1 MNLFFEFFY
10 TKWKLYAGF
19 EEIFACKN
27 GHCNQCYTFLPSY
40 QNKIKIFGS
49 AVSFDFTYML
59 WLADCGFELMSY
71 YEGYCHQG

>member
-1 MNLFFEFFY
+1 M
-10 TKWKLYAGF
+10 LYV
-19 EEIFACKN
+19 
-27 GHCNQCYTFLPSY
+27 LPSY